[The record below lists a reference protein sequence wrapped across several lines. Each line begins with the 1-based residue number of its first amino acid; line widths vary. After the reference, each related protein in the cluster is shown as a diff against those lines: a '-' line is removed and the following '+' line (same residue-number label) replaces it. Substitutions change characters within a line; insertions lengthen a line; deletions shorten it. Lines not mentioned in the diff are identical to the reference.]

1 MKKVVPLCAFV
12 LLVFAA
18 PLLAAPPNMQPGNWE
33 ISMKI
38 QVEGVPFPMPPIK
51 TTHCYTKQDL
61 EDNSK
66 TLPSGS
72 GKKNDCEVKDMKV
85 AGNSATWNLVCK
97 DGAKGAGE
105 ITYKGTTYDAT
116 LKMTTKDGDKS
127 TTNIKAK
134 RLGDCK

>member
-1 MKKVVPLCAFV
+1 MKKVILLSAFV

-51 TTHCYTKQDL
+51 TTHCYTKQEL
-61 EDNSK
+61 EDSK
-66 TLPSGS
+66 STLPSGS

-97 DGAKGAGE
+97 DGSKGAGE
-105 ITYKGTTYDAT
+105 ISYKGTTYDST
-116 LKMTTKDGDKS
+116 LNMTTKDGGKS

>member
-1 MKKVVPLCAFV
+1 MKKVVLLSIFV

-33 ISMKI
+33 ITTKI
-38 QVEGVPFPMPPIK
+38 QIEGVPFPMPPMK
-51 TTHCYTKQDL
+51 MNHCYTKQDL

-85 AGNSATWNLVCK
+85 MGNSATWNIVCK
-97 DGAKGAGE
+97 DGSKGTGE
-105 ITYKGTTYDAT
+105 ITYQGTTYDST
-116 LKMTTKDGDKS
+116 MKMTTKDGSKS